1 MSCLNAL
8 RAAGYP
14 VVLMLAMGADPAQSQ
29 EACDFEPVDTRF
41 EQLLTDA
48 GLFGGALLIGSH
60 EGLLH
65 ARYFGLYQPGTVVP
79 IASATK
85 LLSAVRV
92 VQLAAQGR
100 LDLDSPVAEILP
112 QFEGVKGTM
121 SVRQMFSHT
130 AGYGDDL
137 SNPVMGVD
145 QPSLAAAVDQIAC
158 CVDMPDGWT
167 PGAQFAYGGISMHV
181 AGRVI
186 EVVSW
191 SDWQAGWQESIGAP
205 LGISS
210 IDWQGLGPTSNYRIA
225 GGAQSNLRDY
235 GRLLH
240 MLANDGFG
248 NGRRVL
254 AVAAAQ
260 LLGADNVGDLPIG
273 SAPPM
278 AFFPV
283 RYGLGSW
290 IEPASFSAELPTI
303 SSLGAFGYFP
313 WLDRARRVYGVFMIR
328 GGLNVNELARPAY
341 EAMLASTRQ
350 IVDQQACAVIEWP
363 LTIRVDSFES
373 GEW

>member
-1 MSCLNAL
+1 MSCLNAFRAL
-8 RAAGYP
+8 GGTFVLTLAMAAG
-14 VVLMLAMGADPAQSQ
+14 PAQAQ
-29 EACDFEPVDTRF
+29 EACDFAPVDTRF

-48 GLFGGALLIGSH
+48 GLFGGAVLIGSH

-65 ARYFGLYQPGTVVP
+65 ERYFGLYQSATVVP

-100 LDLDSPVAEILP
+100 LDLDSPVSETLP
-112 QFEGVKGTM
+112 AFQGVKGTM
-121 SVRQMFSHT
+121 TVRQMFSHT

-137 SNPVMGVD
+137 FDPVQGVD

-158 CVDMPDGWT
+158 CVDMPKGWS
-167 PGAQFAYGGISMHV
+167 PGAQFAYGGNSMHV
-181 AGRVI
+181 AGRVV
-186 EVVSW
+186 EVVSG
-191 SDWQAGWQESIGAP
+191 SDWQAGWQQSIGAP
-205 LGISS
+205 LGIGS
-210 IDWQGLGPTSNYRIA
+210 IDWQGLGETSNYRIA

-235 GRLLH
+235 ARLLH

-254 AVAAAQ
+254 GPGALAM
-260 LLGADNVGDLPIG
+260 LGSDNVGGLPIG
-273 SAPPM
+273 YAPPM

-290 IEPASFSAELPTI
+290 IEPSSISAELPTL
-303 SSLGAFGYFP
+303 SSLGAFGFFP
-313 WLDRARRVYGVFMIR
+313 WLDRARGVYGVFMIR
-328 GGLNVNELARPAY
+328 GGINVNELARPAY
-341 EAMLASTRQ
+341 ETMMSSTQQ
-350 IVDQQACAVIEWP
+350 IVDQQACAVLEWP
-363 LTIRVDSFES
+363 MTIRVDSFES